1 MHDDAT
7 FFRIFPGNSELRSQI
22 FAKYPH
28 AIPSSQRITYCFAVK
43 VPNHTDQALRESED
57 RRLFFVTSPLPMWDF
72 QWSHMYGTLGERF
85 L

>member
-7 FFRIFPGNSELRSQI
+7 FFRIFPENSELRSQR
-22 FAKYPH
+22 FAKFPH

-57 RRLFFVTSPLPMWDF
+57 RCLFFETSPLSVWDF
-72 QWSHMYGTLGERF
+72 QRSHMYGTLGKRF